1 MLPSYPTHLAR
12 SVFRPEILRTLAS
25 GTRMRKTSTF
35 GVLDSQNTGSLPR
48 DSEPQEDEVRAR
60 ILDTASFYRKT
71 RPRRQAQLRMYRYL
85 ARYLMLE
92 TTVGRQGYLVDAHS
106 VQVSS
111 RDIRKLYKTHGTHLF
126 FLEI

>member
-1 MLPSYPTHLAR
+1 
-12 SVFRPEILRTLAS
+12 
-25 GTRMRKTSTF
+25 MRKTSTF
-35 GVLDSQNTGSLPR
+35 GVLDSQNMGRLPR
-48 DSEPQEDEVRAR
+48 DSDAVDASLRCSSQEDEVRAC
-60 ILDTASFYRKT
+60 ILDAASFYRKT
-71 RPRRQAQLRMYRYL
+71 RLQRQAQLRMYQYL

-111 RDIRKLYKTHGTHLF
+111 HDIRKMYKTHGTHLF